1 MYLDYISLFWIL
13 IGVLVAGILLGRIW
27 SYFSAREE
35 GLISRRLVRGSS
47 SYVLGMNYLIS
58 NQPELAIME
67 LSRAAEQDPEA
78 VEVHT
83 VLGNLYR
90 EKGQVE
96 RAIQIHNA
104 ILGRKGLSPSERN
117 LALFCLGLDY
127 KSAGFV
133 DRAIEIFEQ
142 IIEADRSDEG
152 AFSNLI
158 KLYEEVGQLDKA
170 YRLQQELGRL
180 RRSDDHSTLAFLEVQ
195 MGKKLLDRDELDGA
209 ERRFQRAIDLEP
221 RTYPA
226 YLFYGDLYL
235 KRGER
240 AKAVEMWERMVRIS
254 YKRAHLA
261 FDRLALA
268 YSDLGRA
275 EAMEALL
282 LGVMENN
289 RYDWRSRV
297 YLAQIHAQR
306 GDTVKSFELFKQAVE
321 LNPHSLAIHQKV
333 WKLMHEH
340 RFTDKMLSDYIKL
353 TEDIVFFLDPFV
365 CIECGYKTTEF
376 LWKCPHCHSWDSF
389 AEARL

>member
-1 MYLDYISLFWIL
+1 MYLDYISLFWVIL
-13 IGVLVAGILLGRIW
+13 GVLVSGILMGRIW

-35 GLISRRLVRGSS
+35 GLISRKLVRGSS

-78 VEVHT
+78 VEVHI

-96 RAIQIHNA
+96 RAIQIHNT
-104 ILGRKGLSPSERN
+104 ILSRKGLSPSEKN
-117 LALFCLGLDY
+117 LAMFCLGLDY

-133 DRAIEIFEQ
+133 DRAIDIFEQ
-142 IIEADRSDEG
+142 IIDADRSDEG
-152 AFSNLI
+152 AVANLV

-170 YRLQQELGRL
+170 YKLQLELGRL
-180 RRSDDHSTLAFLEVQ
+180 RRDEDLSTLAFLEVQ
-195 MGKKLLDRDELDGA
+195 MGKKLLDRDELEGA

-226 YLFYGDLYL
+226 YLYYGDLLL

-240 AKAVEMWERMVRIS
+240 EKAVEMWERMARTS

-261 FDRLALA
+261 FDRLAQA
-268 YSDLGRA
+268 YHDLDKDGT
-275 EAMEALL
+275 MEELL
-282 LGVMENN
+282 REVMENH

-297 YLAQIHAQR
+297 FLAQIYAGR
-306 GDTVKSFELFKQAVE
+306 GEYEKGFELFRQAVE

-333 WKLMHEH
+333 WKL
-340 RFTDKMLSDYIKL
+340 LSGSEPNGSLLEDYIKL

-365 CIECGYKTTEF
+365 CIVCGYKTTEF

-389 AEARL
+389 AEARM

>member
-1 MYLDYISLFWIL
+1 MYLDYISLFWVL
-13 IGVLVAGILLGRIW
+13 IGVLVAGILMGRIW

-78 VEVHT
+78 VEVHV

-142 IIEADRSDEG
+142 IVDADSSDEG
-152 AFSNLI
+152 ALANLV
-158 KLYEEVGQLDKA
+158 KLYEEVSQLDKA

-180 RRSDDHSTLAFLEVQ
+180 RRSEDHSTLSFLEVQ
-195 MGKKLLDRDELDGA
+195 MGKKLLDRDELEGA

-226 YLFYGDLYL
+226 YLFFGDLFI
-235 KRGER
+235 KRGDR
-240 AKAVEMWERMVRIS
+240 PKAVEMWERMVRIN

-261 FDRLALA
+261 FERLAQA
-268 YSDLGRA
+268 YQDLERS
-275 EAMEALL
+275 EAMESLL
-282 LGVMENN
+282 LEVMENN
-289 RYDWRSRV
+289 RYDWRSRIF
-297 YLAQIHAQR
+297 LAQIHAQR
-306 GDTVKSFELFKQAVE
+306 GDSAKSYELFKQAVE

-333 WKLMHEH
+333 WKLLSEH
-340 RFTDKMLSDYIKL
+340 RLAETMLSDYIKM

-389 AEARL
+389 AEARM